1 MWLAGYGVRLTAE
14 ELRYIA
20 LFETLT
26 GATAKDCVID
36 PEDGRLI
43 FVIKQGNLGMAI
55 GRRGANIKKVRSV
68 LGRNVE
74 VVEYA
79 DSPAA
84 FIQNS
89 LAPARVKSVHI
100 TEKKDG
106 KKIAIVSVDPRDK
119 GLAIGKNGR
128 TIARARLL
136 AKRHFGI
143 EDVIVS

>member
-1 MWLAGYGVRLTAE
+1 MAGYGVKLTAE

-26 GATAKDCVID
+26 GATAKDCVVD
-36 PEDGRLI
+36 AEDGRLI

-55 GRRGANIKKVRSV
+55 GKRGANIKKVRSI
-68 LGRNVE
+68 LGKQVE

-79 DSPAA
+79 DSPVN
-84 FIQNS
+84 FIQNM
-89 LAPARVKSVHI
+89 LAPARVRSVHI

-106 KKIAIVSVDPRDK
+106 KKIAIVNVDPKDK

-136 AKRHFGI
+136 ARRHFGI
-143 EDVIVS
+143 EDIIIS